1 MAYLENGDKTY
12 SSLLNDIETGATKIP
27 QFQRQFVWS
36 IKDSAKL
43 IDSIIK
49 GYPIGMFIYWRTSER
64 LRSIRNIGDIDLPE
78 PAEGEFVNYVLDGQ
92 QRITSIFA
100 ALKGEK
106 VIRENGKTEDFSEI
120 YVNLNSSGSDEEI
133 VTVDIS
139 KLAELSYIKLTD
151 LMYGR
156 MRDLNKYPE
165 EYHDA
170 IESYK
175 GILQSYTF
183 TGINLK
189 DAEIDTATEVFTRL
203 NVGGKSLSLFE
214 IMVAKTYDTT
224 RGFDLYEKFEE
235 LKLELSEVKFDTIS
249 SSNILQLISL
259 ILSRECQR
267 KAILKL
273 ERSEFIDTWDDVVIA
288 IKRAVDFFTSYGVPV
303 SRLLP
308 YNALVVP
315 FGYFFYKHPEN
326 PTGKQFK
333 LLEDFFWRI
342 SIGFRYSSAVEGK
355 LVQDADKIDKIIKS
369 EKPRYEWSVDYST
382 EFIKENGVFSTGKS
396 IIKAILCLMAKQQ
409 PKKFDSN
416 ELKVIIDNSWL
427 LRANSKNYHH
437 FFPKSYMRKN
447 HPKHP
452 DWLVNHIV
460 NIVIVDD
467 FANKYKIKAKA
478 PAKYMKEFS
487 IKNDNLDE
495 TMETHLIE
503 DLDEYGIWE
512 NDYSKFFNNRIQ
524 KISELL
530 SNKIIPQDSVESE
543 LEKYEDLD
551 QEEMEN

>member
-78 PAEGEFVNYVLDGQ
+78 PKDGEFVNYVLDGQ

-120 YVNLNSSGSDEEI
+120 YVNLNSSDDDEEI
-133 VTVDIS
+133 VTVDVTEHP
-139 KLAELSYIKLTD
+139 ELSYIKLTD
-151 LMYGR
+151 LMYGK
-156 MRDLNKYPE
+156 MRELNKYPE

-175 GILQSYTF
+175 SILQSYTF

-214 IMVAKTYDTT
+214 IMVAKTYDPK
-224 RGFDLYEKFEE
+224 RNFDLYEKFEE
-235 LKLELSEVKFDTIS
+235 LKSELADVKFDTIS
-249 SSNILQLISL
+249 SSNVLQLISL
-259 ILSRECQR
+259 IISRECKR

-273 ERSEFIDTWDDVVIA
+273 DRNEFIDIWDDVVLA
-288 IKRAVDFFTSYGVPV
+288 VKRAIDFFISYGIAV

-308 YNALVVP
+308 YNALLVP

-326 PTGKQFK
+326 PTGQQFT

-342 SIGFRYSSAVEGK
+342 SIGYRYSSGAEGK
-355 LVQDADKIDKIIKS
+355 LVQDADKVDKIINS

-382 EFIKENGVFSTGKS
+382 EFIKENGGFSTGKS
-396 IIKAILCLMAKQQ
+396 FVKALLCLMAKQK
-409 PKKFDSN
+409 PKKFDSS
-416 ELKVIIDNSWL
+416 ELDVIIDNSWL

-447 HPKHP
+447 HPQHP
-452 DWLVNHIV
+452 DWFVNHIV

-478 PAKYMKEFS
+478 PARYMEEFS
-487 IKNDNLDE
+487 IKNENLDQ
-495 TMETHLIE
+495 TMKTHLIE
-503 DLDEYGIWE
+503 DLDDFGVWE
-512 NDYSKFFNNRIQ
+512 NDYSKFFNSRVQ

-530 SNKIIPQDSVESE
+530 SKKIIPQDSGDND
-543 LEKYEDLD
+543 LEKYADLD
-551 QEEMEN
+551 QEEME